1 MVYDNA
7 FYFILIVLQEGN
19 LCKLVQLKTSEKA
32 WIWDCY
38 DISDDASKFERLC
51 AKFVT
56 KEGKFSLLKYNVFVY
71 WDNFKNKDYE
81 TFKVEFEKACNE
93 NKLIKEKGNLLLIL

>member
-1 MVYDNA
+1 MQDA
-7 FYFILIVLQEGN
+7 N
-19 LCKLVQLKTSEKA
+19 LCKLIQLKTSDKA

-56 KEGKFSLLKYNVFVY
+56 KEGKSLFQ
-71 WDNFKNKDYE
+71 
-81 TFKVEFEKACNE
+81 
-93 NKLIKEKGNLLLIL
+93 